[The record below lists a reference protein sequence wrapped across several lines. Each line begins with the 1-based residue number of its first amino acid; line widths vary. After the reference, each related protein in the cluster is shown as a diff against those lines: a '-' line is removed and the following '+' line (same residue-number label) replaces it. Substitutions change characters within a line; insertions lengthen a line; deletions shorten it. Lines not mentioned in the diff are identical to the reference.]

1 MLPRHQLILP
11 RKDNRGET
19 CDRDRVIDQSI
30 NQSFENQVL
39 TLLLFWLRAV
49 FSPDSEYVCV
59 GSNDGTVFIWNVN
72 NPSRPETC
80 LREHDSSVIAVAWQP
95 AGNSLTSSDRNK
107 RVVVWADIWTRR
119 WRQDSKP
126 DKTVQRFGSK
136 SKTCWFEKK
145 TLLREQSKWSGQ
157 KNESCCQ
164 NLKKKKNLE
173 PKRNRFKLLKCF
185 GFLFRH
191 NIGRKILIDRMPR
204 QIFGDIVP
212 CKSSLPKKT
221 KNSVRLKGKK
231 IT

>member
-107 RVVVWADIWTRR
+107 RVVVWADIWTHR
-119 WRQDSKP
+119 WSQDSKP

-157 KNESCCQ
+157 K
-164 NLKKKKNLE
+164 
-173 PKRNRFKLLKCF
+173 KRELLSEFEEKEKLGTETISVQTFKM
-185 GFLFRH
+185 FRIFVSSQH
-191 NIGRKILIDRMPR
+191 WSEDFDRSDAKTNFRWYCSLQILA
-204 QIFGDIVP
+204 
-212 CKSSLPKKT
+212 S
-221 KNSVRLKGKK
+221 
-231 IT
+231 